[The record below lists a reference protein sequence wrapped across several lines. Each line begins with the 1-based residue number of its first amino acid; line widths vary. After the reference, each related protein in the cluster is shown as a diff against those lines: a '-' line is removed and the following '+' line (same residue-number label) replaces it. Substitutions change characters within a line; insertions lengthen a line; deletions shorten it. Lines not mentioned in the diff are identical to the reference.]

1 MDKKISLLLLIPLM
15 IGGVSCNLPDSA
27 NLEEEQIVQPAD
39 VVQSD
44 HSTAEDYPN
53 AIPST
58 GNLIQPEDFVYL
70 GYFRLPEPSGGSDW
84 DYSGHGL
91 TYYPDGDP
99 EGAADG
105 FPGSLYGFGHD
116 HQLYVSEI
124 SIPEPV
130 ITSSLAEV
138 NTAGTLQPFA
148 DITGGIFNTAEMT
161 IPRAGLAFV
170 ADPEP
175 RLHFAFA
182 QHIQD
187 FEISHGWANLDLSNP
202 ETQGAWVFDGFT
214 NYVTNDYLFEIPRP
228 WSEFISDEPLVA
240 SGRAREGLWSGRGPA
255 LFAYPA
261 GDINKSLP
269 AGNTLEGVIPLLL
282 YGEQLPGHPDLI
294 SAPSQAV
301 IDYREADHWWGGAWL
316 TAGDSSAVVFAGT
329 KALGEEWYGFAN
341 GVVWE
346 HDCAEQTPSTCPNPP
361 EWPNDDRGFWAE
373 AYQAQLIFYD
383 PAHLVGVAQ
392 GEYESWQPQPYA
404 TLVLDDYFL
413 DPALNLMEYKRDLVG
428 AGAFD
433 RDNGRFFLVERLAD
447 EYRSVIHVWQISN

>member
-1 MDKKISLLLLIPLM
+1 MDIKLSLLLIIPLM
-15 IGGVSCNLPDSA
+15 IGGVSCNRPDSA
-27 NLEEEQIVQPAD
+27 NLPEDQILQPAD
-39 VVQSD
+39 VVQLD
-44 HSTAEDYPN
+44 QSTAEDLPN
-53 AIPST
+53 AISST
-58 GNLIQPEDFVYL
+58 GNLIQPEDFIYL

-91 TYYPDGDP
+91 TYNPDGDP
-99 EGAADG
+99 DGAADG
-105 FPGSLYGFGHD
+105 FQGSLFGFGHD

-130 ITSSLAEV
+130 ITSSLEEA

-148 DITGGIFNTAEMT
+148 DISGGIFNTTEMT
-161 IPRAGLAFV
+161 IPRAGLAYM

-187 FEISHGWANLDLSNP
+187 FEISHGWATLDLSNP
-202 ETQGAWVFDGFT
+202 EAQGAWVFNGFT
-214 NYVTNDYLFEIPRP
+214 NYVTNDYLFEIPRT

-255 LFAYPA
+255 LFAYSV
-261 GDINKSLP
+261 GDINTSLP
-269 AGNTLEGVIPLLL
+269 AGSTFEGVIPLLL
-282 YGEQLPGHPDLI
+282 YGEQLPGQPDLI
-294 SAPSQAV
+294 SSSSQAV
-301 IDYREADHWWGGAWL
+301 IDYRESDHWWGGAWL

-361 EWPNDDRGFWAE
+361 EWPYDDRGFWAE

-383 PAHLVGVAQ
+383 PSHLVGVAQ

-404 TLVLDDYFL
+404 TFVLDDYLL
-413 DPALNLMEYKRDLVG
+413 DPTLNLEEYKRDLVG
-428 AGAFD
+428 ATAFD
-433 RDNGRFFLVERLAD
+433 RDYGRFFLVERLAD
-447 EYRSVIHVWQISN
+447 EYRSVIHVWQISR